1 MGNPRDRRC
10 KGYPDRDGP
19 VASVQRQEK
28 ARYIPEST
36 RAFQKE
42 GGLNT
47 GKKVAKDVLD
57 VSDTPCQISLTTMK
71 AAKRNQRLSRFGKS
85 GQPRNSQRAR
95 RWFLYRSLWNVK
107 VGSNVRRAHSNVRRA
122 HMKALVV
129 NAVGHPFDFEDV
141 DIAEPTD
148 REVLLDVQASGLCHT
163 DMLFATNPIFPRPA
177 VFAHEI
183 AGIAAEGGPGVSQF
197 RAGGHFARPL
207 PHSPGSCPSCQSG

>member
-1 MGNPRDRRC
+1 MGIPRDRRC

-95 RWFLYRSLWNVK
+95 RGFLSRSLWNVK
-107 VGSNVRRAHSNVRRA
+107 VGSNVRRAH
-122 HMKALVV
+122 MKALVV
-129 NAVGHPFDFEDV
+129 NAVAGPLDFEEV
-141 DIAEPTD
+141 DIADPTA
-148 REVLLDVQASGLCHT
+148 RQVLVDGQPSGLYHPT
-163 DMLFATNPIFPRPA
+163 M
-177 VFAHEI
+177 
-183 AGIAAEGGPGVSQF
+183 
-197 RAGGHFARPL
+197 
-207 PHSPGSCPSCQSG
+207 